1 MLSVVS
7 AKFTDHSATYMMYA
21 RYTKKSGSSK
31 FFRFETRTATRV
43 RTNRDVRTIMA
54 TFVCRSSFLVM
65 GVFGKGLCEDM
76 VTLLMSDI

>member
-1 MLSVVS
+1 
-7 AKFTDHSATYMMYA
+7 
-21 RYTKKSGSSK
+21 
-31 FFRFETRTATRV
+31 
-43 RTNRDVRTIMA
+43 MA